1 MRSPS
6 PVSKVV
12 FVTTFPPTQCGI
24 ATFTRDLLSAINNS
38 FGQNLQC
45 VVCNLTDTPIIS
57 EDIPF
62 ALNPKIKDAYKNTAI
77 KINNDASVKLVHIQ
91 HEFGLF
97 GGEYGN
103 YLLDFLDAINKPV
116 VFTFHS
122 VIPNP
127 DKGLKSFMKM
137 LVSYANRI
145 FVMTKKSQNILV
157 EHYEISEEIIDY
169 TPHGTHIVN
178 YENPSEAKKKLNL
191 ENRSI
196 LSTFGLLSAGK
207 SIETAIK
214 AMPEIIKHTPDVL
227 YLIIGKTHPNTIKN
241 KIDEYRNYLEDLVIK
256 MDLSNHVRFIDRYL
270 ETGELLEYLKATDI
284 YLFTSKDP
292 NQAVSGT
299 FSYAM
304 SCACPIVATSIS
316 HTKEVL
322 SNNAGI
328 LFDIENWEQLASA
341 TKKLLSNGNLR
352 ESMAF
357 SAYEKTRES
366 SWENVA
372 IKHAN
377 TYGELMDKKND
388 IHYNYPP
395 IKLDHLKKMTT
406 NLGII
411 QFSKISEPD
420 ITSGYTLDDNARA
433 LIAVC
438 SHYKLYGDQESLNL
452 ITKYLNFVHRCQI
465 SSGSFVNYIDENNFD
480 HIKNN
485 YINLEDSNARAVW
498 ALGTVI
504 SLKDYLPDVIIDLA
518 TFCFIDSL
526 PWVKNILSPR
536 SIGFAIKGLYLYY
549 EVTKDKRVAFVI
561 ERLVKNL
568 ISNYDLNATLDWHW
582 FENYMTYA
590 NSIIPEAMLYSYLIS
605 GKENHKNIA
614 IESFDFLLSKM
625 FVDDHFKT
633 ISNRGWYQK
642 GLEPN
647 QYGEQPIDV
656 SYAVLTLDIFH
667 KTFNDSRY
675 EVLKEKA
682 FSWFLGKN
690 HLHQMMY
697 NSITGGCYDGLEK
710 SNVNLNQG
718 AESTI
723 CYLMARFAMEP
734 AKEPESK
741 PILKRKS
748 KISNKINVSK

>member
-1 MRSPS
+1 MKNSVS
-6 PVSKVV
+6 KSKVV
-12 FVTTFPPTQCGI
+12 FVSSFPPTQCGI
-24 ATFTRDLLSAINNS
+24 ATFTQDLMTAINNS
-38 FGQNLQC
+38 FNQTIKC
-45 VVCNLTDTPIIS
+45 VVCNLTDKPIIS
-57 EDIPF
+57 SIIPF
-62 ALNPKIKDAYKNTAI
+62 SLNPKIKEEYKSTALR
-77 KINNDASVKLVHIQ
+77 INNDTSVKLVHIQ

-103 YLLDFLDAINKPV
+103 YLLDFLENINKPV

-127 DKGLKSFMKM
+127 DMGLKTFVKM
-137 LVSYANRI
+137 LASYANII
-145 FVMTKKSQNILV
+145 FVMTKKSKNILT
-157 EHYEISEEIIDY
+157 EQYQISEEIIDY
-169 TPHGTHIVN
+169 TPHGTHVVN
-178 YENPSEAKKKLNL
+178 YENPSEAKRKFNL

-196 LSTFGLLSAGK
+196 LSTFGLLSPGK

-241 KIDEYRNYLEDLVIK
+241 NIDEYRNYLESLVLELNLNNNI
-256 MDLSNHVRFIDRYL
+256 RFIDRYL
-270 ETGELLEYLKATDI
+270 ETSELLEYLKATDI

-299 FSYAM
+299 FVYAL
-304 SCACPIVATSIS
+304 SCACPIIATSIP
-316 HTKEVL
+316 HTKEL
-322 SNNAGI
+322 LANNTGI
-328 LFDIENWEQLASA
+328 LYDIGNYEQLADA
-341 TKKLLSNGNLR
+341 TKQLLSNGDLR
-352 ESMAF
+352 KSMAF
-357 SAYEKTRES
+357 AAYEKTRES

-377 TYGELMDKKND
+377 TYWELIDENNA

-406 NLGII
+406 NVGII

-420 ITSGYTLDDNARA
+420 STSGYTLDDNARA
-433 LIAVC
+433 LIAMC
-438 SHYKLYGDQESLNL
+438 LHYQLYGEQESLYYL
-452 ITKYLNFVHRCQI
+452 TKYLNFIQRCQT
-465 SSGSFVNYIDENNFD
+465 SSGTFVNYIDENNHE

-485 YINLEDSNARAVW
+485 YINLEDSNARAIW

-504 SLKDYLPDVIIDLA
+504 SSKAYLPKEIIDLA
-518 TFCFIDSL
+518 TFCFMDSL

-536 SIGFAIKGLYLYY
+536 SIGFVVKGLYLYY
-549 EVTKDKRVAFVI
+549 GVTKDRRIAFVI
-561 ERLVKNL
+561 EKLVKNL
-568 ISNYDLNATLDWHW
+568 ITDYDESSTVDWKW

-590 NSIIPEAMLYSYLIS
+590 NSILSEALLYSYLIT
-605 GKENHKNIA
+605 GKQVHKKIA

-625 FVDDHFKT
+625 FVNDQFRT
-633 ISNRGWYQK
+633 ISNKGWCQK
-642 GLEPN
+642 GVEPN

-656 SYAVLTLDIFH
+656 SYAVLTLDLFY
-667 KTFNDSRY
+667 KTCNDSRY

-697 NSITGGCYDGLEK
+697 NSITGGCHDGLEK

-723 CYLMARFAMEP
+723 CYLMARLAMEP
-734 AKEPESK
+734 AQVPKSK

-748 KISNKINVSK
+748 NISNQMIVSK

>member
-1 MRSPS
+1 MRSS
-6 PVSKVV
+6 SSASKVV

-24 ATFTRDLLSAINNS
+24 ATFTQDLLSAINNS
-38 FGQNLQC
+38 FDQNLQG
-45 VVCNLTDTPIIS
+45 VVCNLTDSPIIS
-57 EDIPF
+57 SNIPF
-62 ALNPKIKDAYKNTAI
+62 SLNPKIKDAYKNTAI
-77 KINNDASVKLVHIQ
+77 KINNVVSVKLVHIQ

-103 YLLDFLDAINKPV
+103 YLLDFLDAITKPV

-127 DKGLKSFMKM
+127 SVELKSFVKM
-137 LVSYANRI
+137 MVSYADKI
-145 FVMTKKSQNILV
+145 FVMTKKSQNILT
-157 EHYEISEEIIDY
+157 EQYEISEEIIDY
-169 TPHGTHIVN
+169 TPHGTHVVN

-196 LSTFGLLSAGK
+196 LSTFGLLSPGK

-214 AMPEIIKHTPDVL
+214 AMPEIIKQTPDVL

-241 KIDEYRNYLEDLVIK
+241 KRDEYRDYLEDLVLK
-256 MDLSNHVRFIDRYL
+256 LDLNDHVRFIDRYL
-270 ETGELLEYLKATDI
+270 ETSELLEYLKATDV

-299 FSYAM
+299 FAYAM
-304 SCACPIVATSIS
+304 SCACPIVATAIP
-316 HTKEVL
+316 HTNEAL
-322 SNNAGI
+322 SKNAGI
-328 LFDIENWEQLASA
+328 LFDIENWEQLAEA
-341 TKKLLSNGNLR
+341 AKKLLSNGHLR

-357 SAYEKTRES
+357 AAYEKTRES

-377 TYGELMDKKND
+377 IYGELIDKKNT
-388 IHYNYPP
+388 IRYNYPP

-406 NLGII
+406 NIGII

-420 ITSGYTLDDNARA
+420 ISSGYTLDDNARA

-438 SHYKLYGDQESLNL
+438 SHYKLFGDQESLKF
-452 ITKYLNFVHRCQI
+452 IATYLNFIHRCQT
-465 SSGSFVNYIDENNFD
+465 SSGTFVNYIDENNHE

-504 SLKDYLPDVIIDLA
+504 SLKDYLYDDIINLA
-518 TFCFIDSL
+518 TFCFIDAL

-536 SIGFAIKGLYLYY
+536 SIGFAVKGLYLYY
-549 EVTKDKRVAFVI
+549 EVTKDKRIAFVI
-561 ERLVKNL
+561 EKLAKNL
-568 ISNYDLNATLDWHW
+568 ISDYDENATIDWYW

-590 NSIIPEAMLYSYLIS
+590 NSILPEAMLYSYLIS

-625 FVDDHFKT
+625 FVDDHFKA
-633 ISNRGWYQK
+633 ISNKGWYQK
-642 GLEPN
+642 GVEPN

-656 SYAVLTLDIFH
+656 SYAVLTLDLFH

-690 HLHQMMY
+690 HLHQMLY
-697 NSITGGCYDGLEK
+697 NLVTGGCYDGLEK

-723 CYLMARFAMEP
+723 CYLMARLAMEP
-734 AKEPESK
+734 AQVAKSK
-741 PILKRKS
+741 PMLKRKS
-748 KISNKINVSK
+748 KIANQMRFSK

>member
-1 MRSPS
+1 MRSLS
-6 PVSKVV
+6 PASRVV

-24 ATFTRDLLSAINNS
+24 ATFSQDLMYAINNS

-57 EDIPF
+57 DDILF
-62 ALNPKIKDAYKNTAI
+62 SLNPKIRNEYKKTAI

-97 GGEYGN
+97 GGDYGN
-103 YLLDFLDAINKPV
+103 YLLDFLEAVNKPV
-116 VFTFHS
+116 IFTFHS

-127 DKGLKSFMKM
+127 SKELKSIVKM
-137 LVSYANRI
+137 MVSYANRI

-157 EHYEISEEIIDY
+157 EQYEISDGIIDY
-169 TPHGTHIVN
+169 TPHGTHAVN
-178 YENPSEAKKKLNL
+178 YENPLEAKKKLNL

-196 LSTFGLLSAGK
+196 LSTFGLLSPGK

-214 AMPEIIKHTPDVL
+214 AMPEIIKHSPDVL

-241 KIDEYRNYLEDLVIK
+241 NKDEYRDYLEDLVLK
-256 MDLSNHVRFIDRYL
+256 LDLNNHVRFIDRYL
-270 ETGELLEYLKATDI
+270 ETNELLEYLKATDI

-299 FSYAM
+299 FVYAL
-304 SCACPIVATSIS
+304 SCACPIIATSIA
-316 HTKEVL
+316 HTKEL
-322 SNNAGI
+322 LANNAGI
-328 LFDIENWEQLASA
+328 LYDIGNEVQLADA
-341 TKKLLSNGNLR
+341 TKKLLSNEHLR
-352 ESMAF
+352 ESMALA
-357 SAYEKTRES
+357 AYEQTRES

-372 IKHAN
+372 VKHAN
-377 TYGELMDKKND
+377 TYGELINKNNVM
-388 IHYNYPP
+388 HYNYPP
-395 IKLDHLKKMTT
+395 IKLDHFKKMTT
-406 NLGII
+406 NIGII

-420 ITSGYTLDDNARA
+420 ISSGYTLDDNARA

-438 SHYKLYGDQESLNL
+438 SHYKLFGDQES
-452 ITKYLNFVHRCQI
+452 IKFIAKYLNFIHRCQT
-465 SSGSFVNYIDENNFD
+465 SSGTFVNYIDENNHE

-504 SLKDYLPDVIIDLA
+504 SLKDYLSDEIIDLA
-518 TFCFIDSL
+518 TFCFIDAL

-549 EVTKDKRVAFVI
+549 EATKDKRIAFAI
-561 ERLVKNL
+561 EKLAKNL
-568 ISNYDLNATLDWHW
+568 ITDYDVNSTVDWYW
-582 FENYMTYA
+582 FENFMTYA
-590 NSIIPEAMLYSYLIS
+590 NSILPEAMLYSYLIS
-605 GKENHKNIA
+605 GKQIHKKIA

-625 FVDDHFKT
+625 FVDDHFKA
-633 ISNRGWYQK
+633 ISNKGWYQR
-642 GLEPN
+642 GVEPN

-656 SYAVLTLDIFH
+656 SYAVLTLDLFH
-667 KTFNDSRY
+667 KTLNDSRY

-690 HLHQMMY
+690 HLHQMIY
-697 NSITGGCYDGLEK
+697 NSITGGCHDGLEK

-723 CYLMARFAMEP
+723 CYLMARLAMAP
-734 AKEPESK
+734 VKVPKSK
-741 PILKRKS
+741 PILMRKS
-748 KISNKINVSK
+748 KIANKIRVSK

>member
-1 MRSPS
+1 MRNPA
-6 PVSKVV
+6 PDSKVI
-12 FVTTFPPTQCGI
+12 FVTTYPPTQCGI
-24 ATFTRDLLSAINNS
+24 ATFTQDLMSAINNS
-38 FGQNLQC
+38 FGQNLHC
-45 VVCNLTDTPIIS
+45 VVCNLTDAPIIS
-57 EDIPF
+57 SAIPF
-62 ALNPKIKDAYKNTAI
+62 SLNPKIKDAYKNTAI
-77 KINNDASVKLVHIQ
+77 KINNEASIKLVHIQ

-127 DKGLKSFMKM
+127 TVELKSFVKM
-137 LVSYANRI
+137 MVSYANRI
-145 FVMTKKSQNILV
+145 FVMTKKSQNILT
-157 EHYEISEEIIDY
+157 EQYEISEEIIDY
-169 TPHGTHIVN
+169 TPHGTHTVN
-178 YENPSEAKKKLNL
+178 YENPAEAKQKLNL

-196 LSTFGLLSAGK
+196 LSTFGLLSPGK

-241 KIDEYRNYLEDLVIK
+241 NIDEYRDYLEDLVMKLDIN
-256 MDLSNHVRFIDRYL
+256 NHVRFIDRYL
-270 ETGELLEYLKATDI
+270 ETSELLEYLMATDI

-299 FSYAM
+299 FVYAL
-304 SCACPIVATSIS
+304 SCACPIIATSIP
-316 HTKEVL
+316 HTKEL
-322 SNNAGI
+322 LANNAGI
-328 LFDIENWEQLASA
+328 LYDIGNCEQLANA
-341 TKKLLSNGNLR
+341 TNQLLSNGDLR

-357 SAYEKTRES
+357 AAYEKTRES

-377 TYGELMDKKND
+377 TYGELIDKKNA
-388 IHYNYPP
+388 IRYNYPP

-406 NLGII
+406 NIGII

-438 SHYKLYGDQESLNL
+438 SHYKLDGDPKSLNFI
-452 ITKYLNFVHRCQI
+452 ITYLNFILRCQN
-465 SSGSFVNYIDENNFD
+465 SSGTFVNYIDENNHE

-485 YINLEDSNARAVW
+485 YINLEDSNSRAVW

-504 SLKDYLPDVIIDLA
+504 SLKDYLPKEIIDLA
-518 TFCFIDSL
+518 TFCFMGSL

-536 SIGFAIKGLYLYY
+536 SIGFATKGLYLYY
-549 EVTKDKRVAFVI
+549 DVTKDKRIAFVI
-561 ERLVKNL
+561 EKLTKNL
-568 ISNYDLNATLDWHW
+568 ITDYDVSSTVDWHW
-582 FENYMTYA
+582 FEDYMTYA
-590 NSIIPEAMLYSYLIS
+590 NSILPEAMLYSYLIS
-605 GKENHKNIA
+605 GKQIYKKIA

-625 FVDDHFKT
+625 FVDDHFKA
-633 ISNRGWYQK
+633 ISNKGWYQK
-642 GLEPN
+642 GVEPN

-656 SYAVLTLDIFH
+656 SYAVLTLDLFH

-675 EVLKEKA
+675 ETLKEKA

-690 HLHQMMY
+690 HLHQMLY
-697 NSITGGCYDGLEK
+697 NSITGGCHDGLEK
-710 SNVNLNQG
+710 ENVNLNQG

-723 CYLMARFAMEP
+723 CYLMARLAMEP
-734 AKEPESK
+734 AQVPKSK
-741 PILKRKS
+741 PIQERTGKIANGFRILK
-748 KISNKINVSK
+748 